1 MNEKQGNRLHI
12 CMKLFL
18 NMLQISTFTFGGGFV
33 IVTLLKRKF
42 CDQLGWI
49 SQQEMLDLTAMAQSA
64 PGAIAVNT
72 AVLVGR
78 RVAGLPGILAAFTGT
93 ILPPMVILSILS
105 LIYNAF
111 AQNRIV
117 ALMLHGMQA
126 GVAAVIVDTAYGLGA
141 GVVKER
147 DWIHGFCM
155 LLAFAAVFF
164 FKVSAIYILIGAA
177 AVGGLRAVWN
187 RKKVRQL

>member
-1 MNEKQGNRLHI
+1 M
-12 CMKLFL
+12 
-18 NMLQISTFTFGGGFV
+18 
-33 IVTLLKRKF
+33 
-42 CDQLGWI
+42 
-49 SQQEMLDLTAMAQSA
+49 
-64 PGAIAVNT
+64 
-72 AVLVGR
+72 
-78 RVAGLPGILAAFTGT
+78 AGLPGILAAFTGT
-93 ILPPMVILSILS
+93 ILPPMVILSVLS

-147 DWIHGFCM
+147 DWIHCLCM
-155 LLAFAAVFF
+155 LLAFVAVFF
-164 FKVSAIYILIGAA
+164 FKVSAIYILIAAA

-187 RKKVRQL
+187 RKKARQL